1 MCDSLLKG
9 FKAGKMGAVA
19 KLSNRA
25 LLKARSPDDGN
36 DQRETFR
43 RRRQSSSACS
53 KKSDAARVGCRASM
67 LAVGDMPL
75 SGHLSSRQGCL
86 WLGDLFALQVA
97 LTCAVKQ
104 QGVRKNLAGFRS
116 NVFSDVYPSVPKIGT
131 GPSLGLIVTITA
143 VGNMNVYGRRAAGRA
158 STDRNESGKSNKGG

>member
-75 SGHLSSRQGCL
+75 SGTIYRHDKAVCGWATYLRSRL
-86 WLGDLFALQVA
+86 
-97 LTCAVKQ
+97 
-104 QGVRKNLAGFRS
+104 
-116 NVFSDVYPSVPKIGT
+116 P
-131 GPSLGLIVTITA
+131 
-143 VGNMNVYGRRAAGRA
+143 
-158 STDRNESGKSNKGG
+158 